1 MKKLILLA
9 LLVVPLIY
17 GCAKAEE
24 KIEFGER
31 IEKGKVKS
39 DEISETSGIAAS
51 RRNPGV
57 LWIHNDS
64 GDKARIFA
72 INSESD
78 YLGEFELDG
87 VFHFDWEDIA
97 VGLGSDGEPR
107 VYVADIG
114 DNFKIR
120 GVVTVY
126 RIPEPKVDRE
136 DEDLD
141 EKITDFE
148 TFKFRYPDG
157 ARDAE
162 TIMIDPLDKSLYLIS
177 KEKNRAGIY
186 RAEFPYASG
195 ETVEFELVNEINGYD
210 KFVAGDVAPDGSGI
224 LLKTID
230 DIYYFPRKKGE
241 SISDA
246 LLKNPQKVEY
256 EPEKQGE
263 AIGWSASGDGFYTL
277 SEGEEPDLYFYPKI
291 VTSIEKS
298 FSDPDEFKFEAIRT
312 RSGFVAAVN
321 LPKTVRGNIFV
332 FDARGK
338 KALKIASDV
347 KFSGFREYLIDS
359 DKLPIGVYFAVFFSE
374 DYFGFDEI
382 IITR

>member
-1 MKKLILLA
+1 MKKLLVLA
-9 LLVVPLIY
+9 LIVVPLIY
-17 GCAKAEE
+17 GCAEAEV

-31 IEKGKVKS
+31 REKGKVKS
-39 DEISETSGIAAS
+39 DEITETSGIAAS

-97 VGLGSDGEPR
+97 VGPGPDGESC

-114 DNFKIR
+114 DNLKIR
-120 GVVTVY
+120 GVVTIY
-126 RIPEPKVDRE
+126 RIPEPKVDPE

-141 EKITDFE
+141 EKLKNFG
-148 TFKFRYPDG
+148 TFKFSYPDG

-162 TIMIDPLDKSLYLIS
+162 TIMIDPIDKSLYLIS

-186 RAEFPYASG
+186 RAAFPFAKD
-195 ETVEFELVNEINGYD
+195 ETVEFELAGELTGYD

-224 LLKTID
+224 LMKTID
-230 DIYYFPRKKGE
+230 DIYFFPRKSGE
-241 SISDA
+241 SISYA
-246 LLKNPQKVEY
+246 LSKTPRKVDY

-277 SEGEEPDLYFYPKI
+277 SEGDDPELYFYPKI
-291 VTSIEKS
+291 VTSIEKA
-298 FSDPDEFKFEAIRT
+298 FSDQDEFKFEAVRT
-312 RSGFVAAVN
+312 TDGFVVAVN
-321 LPKTVRGNIFV
+321 LPKTTRGSIYL
-332 FDARGK
+332 FDAHGK
-338 KALKIASDV
+338 KALKIASDE
-347 KFSGFREYLIDS
+347 KFSGFGEFLIDS
-359 DKLPIGVYFAVFFSE
+359 EKLPIGVYFAVFFSE

-382 IITR
+382 VIVR